1 MIFNIPQE
9 LNVGN
14 SKVMCP
20 VQK

>member
-1 MIFNIPQE
+1 MPE
-9 LNVGN
+9 GLTVGN